1 MRAAAFWH
9 CRVGLFIPHLLLAC
23 MSAEDTDI
31 VDPESKADLWA
42 RFADQGLFTD
52 PIEQE
57 GFLSITSTITEFTE
71 GNDER

>member
-1 MRAAAFWH
+1 
-9 CRVGLFIPHLLLAC
+9 

-42 RFADQGLFTD
+42 RFADQGLFTE

-57 GFLSITSTITEFTE
+57 GYLSITSTITEFTE

>member
-1 MRAAAFWH
+1 
-9 CRVGLFIPHLLLAC
+9 
-23 MSAEDTDI
+23 MSVEDTDI

-42 RFADQGLFTD
+42 RFAEQGLFTD

-57 GFLSITSTITEFTE
+57 GFLSITRTITEYTE